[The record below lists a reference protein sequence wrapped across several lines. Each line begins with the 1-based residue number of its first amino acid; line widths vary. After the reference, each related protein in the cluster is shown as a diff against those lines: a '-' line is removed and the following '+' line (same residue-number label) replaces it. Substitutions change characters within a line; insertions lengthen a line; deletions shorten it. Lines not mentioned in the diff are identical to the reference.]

1 MTNKL
6 EAVSSVSNQ
15 VDNLTK
21 TTEKIEQHLTLLD
34 EANTQT
40 RESLAQAL
48 EGNNNQQ
55 QENLQNLTNKLE
67 AVSSVSSQVDNLTKT
82 TEKIEQHLTL
92 LDEANAQSKNNP
104 NHEVVDAQLSNQQ
117 EQLKVVVEKLAG
129 FEKMKTQIDNVVKTV
144 TKLESS
150 LNQPLEPKKP
160 RSRSTTKKN
169 TSTNS

>member
-1 MTNKL
+1 M
-6 EAVSSVSNQ
+6 
-15 VDNLTK
+15 
-21 TTEKIEQHLTLLD
+21 
-34 EANTQT
+34 
-40 RESLAQAL
+40 
-48 EGNNNQQ
+48 
-55 QENLQNLTNKLE
+55 TNKLE

>member
-1 MTNKL
+1 
-6 EAVSSVSNQ
+6 
-15 VDNLTK
+15 NLTK
-21 TTEKIEQHLTLLD
+21 ATEKIEKNLTLLD

-40 RESLAQAL
+40 RESLTQAL
-48 EGNNNQQ
+48 QGNTQTQ
-55 QENLQNLTNKLE
+55 QEKLQNLTNKLE
-67 AVSSVSSQVDNLTKT
+67 AVSSVSSQVDNLSKT

-92 LDEANAQSKNNP
+92 LDEANAQKSKP
-104 NHEVVDAQLSNQQ
+104 NQEEVDAQLSHQQ